1 MAHERITRDPA
12 VLLGKPCIVGTRISV
27 EVIMRRLSTGLSADQ
42 IAAEFP
48 ELTRD
53 DVLAATAYAAELVRH
68 DGLEQNP
75 I

>member
-53 DVLAATAYAAELVRH
+53 DVLAAAAYAAELVRH
-68 DGLEQNP
+68 DGLVAAK
-75 I
+75 